1 MLSEKKILNETKNH
15 NPPLQVK
22 WSVPY
27 AQKELVS
34 KARKAAFKISKNL
47 NHPFCGVNP
56 MMKLFDA
63 LIKPIILYGS
73 EIWGNNYITE
83 TFHNRFCKS
92 VLGLSRNASN
102 SATIGDLGRFPM
114 QIFIDIA
121 ILKFWLH
128 IVNDKCRHL
137 VKEAYISEVKQNSNW
152 TAYI

>member
-1 MLSEKKILNETKNH
+1 LCCPKKKFWTKQKT
-15 NPPLQVK
+15 LQVK

-92 VLGLSRNASN
+92 VLGLSRNASK
-102 SATIGDLGRFPM
+102 SATIGDLGRYWYCY
-114 QIFIDIA
+114 IK
-121 ILKFWLH
+121 ILATYCKWQVQASSKGSIYFGSKTKL
-128 IVNDKCRHL
+128 
-137 VKEAYISEVKQNSNW
+137 
-152 TAYI
+152 

>member
-1 MLSEKKILNETKNH
+1 
-15 NPPLQVK
+15 
-22 WSVPY
+22 
-27 AQKELVS
+27 
-34 KARKAAFKISKNL
+34 
-47 NHPFCGVNP
+47 

-63 LIKPIILYGS
+63 LIKPIIFYDS
-73 EIWGNNYITE
+73 EIWGTGNNCITE
-83 TFHNRFCKS
+83 TFHNRCCKS

-102 SATIGDLGRFPM
+102 STTLGDLGRFSM

-152 TAYI
+152 TAYVRNPLCKNGSLYIWQNPSAFNSDYVVAVFTEKITDQYQQI